1 MFLRNSSPISLEK
14 HRDLSE
20 KTIQKSPLRYPG
32 GKSRSVTLIVD
43 NYIKKQKTLCSPF
56 VGGGSIEL
64 TLAKRGTKVYAY
76 DAFKPLVIFWQMLL
90 KDASAL
96 AKKVREYEDMTPT
109 IFYNLQKK
117 FRNIRNRLEIAAA
130 FFALNRSS
138 FSGTTL
144 SGGMSPG
151 HPRFNQRSIER
162 LRDFEIENFTVEH
175 LDFKESIPRHSNDF
189 LYCDPPYLINQKL
202 YGEKGDKHNS
212 FDHKALAELLRNR
225 QGWVLSYNNCVE
237 VRELYKGH
245 IIINPEWTYGMG
257 NNKKS
262 NELLIL
268 SKDFLG
274 IV

>member
-1 MFLRNSSPISLEK
+1 MRNSFENLARTSVEKQKKTARQPIV
-14 HRDLSE
+14 
-20 KTIQKSPLRYPG
+20 KSPLRYPG
-32 GKSRSVTLIVD
+32 GKSRAVPMIID

-90 KDASAL
+90 KDAPAL
-96 AKKVREYEDMTPT
+96 AEKVREYEDMTPT
-109 IFYNLQKK
+109 LFYHLQKT
-117 FRNIRNRLEIAAA
+117 FGNITNHLEIAAA

-151 HPRFNQRSIER
+151 HPRFNHSSIER
-162 LRDFEIENFTVEH
+162 LKEFEIENFTVEH
-175 LDFKESIPRHSNDF
+175 VDFKESIPKHSTDF

-202 YGEKGDKHNS
+202 YGERGDKHNS
-212 FDHKALAELLRNR
+212 FDHQALAKLLKNR
-225 QGWVLSYNNCVE
+225 QGWVLSYNDCAE

-245 IIINPEWTYGMG
+245 KILSPEWTYGMG

-268 SKDFLG
+268 SKDF
-274 IV
+274 